1 MSEAEARLAED
12 RIDTAEKRLVALHDV
27 GIDTAALR
35 SQLAFARTCLS
46 EGKISGI
53 AALCDEVL
61 AAAKRLAEGAASGGT
76 AKTRTDRITRDRLG
90 EEVRAVLSQGL
101 LARLLAEQQALP
113 DPRLDA
119 RLQALETG
127 VATRLQAAQ
136 EALEQVQRDAQAEIT
151 ALRAELK
158 GAHDLL
164 AEARGALA
172 AAAQAS
178 AERTSSVLE
187 RVAEQAAAQQERL
200 LSTLSGGLE
209 HLSAAIIQQPAAA
222 VPTSALG
229 TAASQAPAILPAT
242 AEQAAAPSSEQTAQA
257 LERFT
262 TQASGQQ
269 ERLVQ
274 VLQEGWQQLGAAI
287 AARAPASGDAAAA
300 AQQTMLQGLAT
311 IAAAIRERPAIS
323 EAQPADGAPAAPD
336 QVERLVSVLQEGWQ
350 QLGAAIAQCAPT
362 AGEPAAAL
370 QETLLQGL
378 SGIAAAIR
386 ERPASNGELASE
398 SVAAHA
404 DVLAFE
410 RMAVQAAGQ
419 HERLLSA
426 LSAAMERLGGLMAK
440 PQPQPLQ
447 EGYTP
452 SQDVQMA
459 LIQGIE
465 RLIEALAR
473 RPVAAAPAPAGGDAD
488 GPVVSEHE
496 TTRVFQSVSTRTEK
510 PAVQAPDS
518 HRNRRSAGQDARML
532 DTGRMRQLVADE
544 VGQQITDRQSGAE
557 PITIYDP
564 EQVRQQ
570 VVRRG
575 QPPAGRFDPTRS
587 LGSRSRPQG
596 SRHQQAAG
604 QPAARTAGRGTSAP
618 RAVLADRPRSGGQ
631 PRSLGELTGL
641 RSFLRH
647 ELALA
652 AEELARDA
660 QPA

>member
-229 TAASQAPAILPAT
+229 TAVSQAPAILPAT

-496 TTRVFQSVSTRTEK
+496 TTRIFQSVSTRTEK
-510 PAVQAPDS
+510 PAVQLPVAQPPSED
-518 HRNRRSAGQDARML
+518 RSQLL

-570 VVRRG
+570 VEAEINRLLPPRRESPSTSDLSEGDISKLLASLLPGLLGEEPVRR
-575 QPPAGRFDPTRS
+575 ALFS
-587 LGSRSRPQG
+587 LI
-596 SRHQQAAG
+596 ALE
-604 QPAARTAGRGTSAP
+604 
-618 RAVLADRPRSGGQ
+618 AVANPGA
-631 PRSLGELTGL
+631 LGEVTGL

-647 ELALA
+647 ELSLA